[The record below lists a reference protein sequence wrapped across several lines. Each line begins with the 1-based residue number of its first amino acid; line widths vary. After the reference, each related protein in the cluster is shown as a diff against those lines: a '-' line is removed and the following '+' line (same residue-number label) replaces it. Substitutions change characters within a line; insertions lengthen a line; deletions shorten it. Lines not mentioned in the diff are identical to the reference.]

1 MREYTPFTP
10 GQRVPLDLFVGRT
23 DTIDK
28 IMDYIRRPPAGG
40 QEHIFLSGERGIGKT
55 SLAQYLT
62 GPVQREANLLPVH
75 VNVGGVTALEEM
87 LRHLFEEVLNVANAR
102 PWYDK
107 VRGLFGKYIDQLDV
121 FGVKLAFNPPRE
133 SLEHL
138 VSHFHEAIHNI
149 LESMRDET
157 EGLFIV
163 LDDINGL
170 ATNERFANW
179 YKSFAESASMRYER
193 FPVVFVLVGLPEI
206 RSILNEQQPS
216 LMRIFRVAE
225 VPTLSDAEVEGFF
238 EKAFAKVESGVE
250 PEAMKR
256 MVSLSGG
263 LPILMQEIG
272 DAIYRIDNDR
282 VISEDDALAGCNE
295 AAVAI
300 GEKHLEQRVYRA
312 IQSEGYMSILRKMG
326 RKGSIWFR
334 KRDMLLELDDSEKRV
349 FDNFLTKM
357 KRLGVI
363 MPFREMGSACYK
375 FANPLYMLYVMLESR
390 GALPRKGRKRPNNR

>member
-10 GQRVPLDLFVGRT
+10 GQRVPLDLFVGRAN
-23 DTIDK
+23 TIEK
-28 IMDYIRRPPAGG
+28 IMDYIKRPAAGG

-75 VNVGGVTALEEM
+75 VNLGGVTSLEEM
-87 LRHLFEEVLNVANAR
+87 LRRVFEEVLNVANAR
-102 PWYDK
+102 PWFDK
-107 VRGLFGKYIDQLDV
+107 VRDLFGKYVDHVDV
-121 FGVKLAFNPPRE
+121 FGVKLAFNPPGE
-133 SLEHL
+133 SLGHL
-138 VSHFHEAIHNI
+138 VSHFHEALYNI
-149 LESMRDET
+149 MERIKDES

-170 ATNERFANW
+170 AKDDRFANW
-179 YKSFAESASMRYER
+179 YKGFVESASMRYER
-193 FPVVFVLVGLPEI
+193 FPVVFVLVGLPKI
-206 RSILNEQQPS
+206 RSALNEHQPS
-216 LMRIFRVAE
+216 LMRVFRVAE
-225 VPTLSDAEVEGFF
+225 VSKLSDAEVERFF
-238 EKAFAKVESGVE
+238 EKAFAKVECTVE
-250 PEAMKR
+250 PEAMER

-263 LPILMQEIG
+263 FPILMQEIG
-272 DAIYRIDNDR
+272 DAIYRTDSDHTIN
-282 VISEDDALAGCNE
+282 EDDALAGCNE

-300 GEKHLEQRVYRA
+300 GEKHLEQKVYRA

-334 KRDMLLELDDSEKRV
+334 KKDMLLELGDSEKRV

-363 MPFREMGSACYK
+363 IPFREMGSGCYK
-375 FANPLYMLYVMLESR
+375 FANPLYMLYVMLESK
-390 GALPRKGRKRPNNR
+390 GTLPKMSRKPPQDK

>member
-1 MREYTPFTP
+1 
-10 GQRVPLDLFVGRT
+10 VPLDLFVGRAN
-23 DTIDK
+23 TIAK
-28 IMDYIRRPPAGG
+28 IMDYIKRPAAGG

-75 VNVGGVTALEEM
+75 VNLGGVTSLEEM
-87 LRHLFEEVLNVANAR
+87 LRHVFEEILNVANAR
-102 PWYDK
+102 PWFDK
-107 VRGLFGKYIDQLDV
+107 VRDLFGKYIDHVDV
-121 FGVKLAFNPPRE
+121 FGVKLGFNPPDE
-133 SLEHL
+133 SLKHL
-138 VSHFHEAIHNI
+138 LTQFHMAIHNI
-149 LESMRDET
+149 IERMKDET
-157 EGLFIV
+157 EGLFVV

-170 ATNERFANW
+170 AKTDRFANW
-179 YKSFAESASMRYER
+179 YKGFVESASMRYEQ
-193 FPVVFVLVGLPEI
+193 FPVVFVLVGLPQI
-206 RSILNEQQPS
+206 RSALNEHQPS

-225 VPTLSDAEVEGFF
+225 VSKLSDAEVERFF
-238 EKAFAKVESGVE
+238 EKAFAKVETTVE
-250 PEAMKR
+250 PEAMER
-256 MVSLSGG
+256 LVSLSGG

-349 FDNFLTKM
+349 FDNFLAKM

-390 GALPRKGRKRPNNR
+390 GTLPRKGRKRPNNG